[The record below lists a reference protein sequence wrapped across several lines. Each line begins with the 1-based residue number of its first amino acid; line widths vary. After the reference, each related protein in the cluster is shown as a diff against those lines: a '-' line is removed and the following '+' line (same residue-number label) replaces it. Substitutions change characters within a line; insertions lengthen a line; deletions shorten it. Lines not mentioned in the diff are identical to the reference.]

1 VRARTCVV
9 SDGGADPLGAPV
21 AVHVDLEDDGD
32 HGQQRRLLPLLLVLR
47 RRLVVALLRRLRPL
61 RFFFWNQVKL
71 NQTRVNKDAR
81 EGKGLT
87 TTGAPGKTAG
97 DLLIGSGMTLAMA
110 AAARRN
116 GGLWIKQAR
125 WALAAAAAGERERV

>member
-47 RRLVVALLRRLRPL
+47 RRPPPPA
-61 RFFFWNQVKL
+61 
-71 NQTRVNKDAR
+71 
-81 EGKGLT
+81 
-87 TTGAPGKTAG
+87 
-97 DLLIGSGMTLAMA
+97 SA
-110 AAARRN
+110 AAI
-116 GGLWIKQAR
+116 LLLEPSKIKPNAC
-125 WALAAAAAGERERV
+125 